1 MAPTPISSIGSHVSS
16 LCTRC
21 SRPLCLFP
29 HCSPCLESP
38 LFGSLSHI
46 LLTCQRPTRMPPLPG
61 RPPNSSGGEPSPPS
75 PSSPHPLNAVVCSSG
90 QPGLADT
97 DARRCTVPSPYLLG
111 HSLLS
116 PLRPGSFCTLCSR
129 RQEPGADPSLC
140 PCSTEVTGAGSG
152 TELPGFASQLPCLLG
167 FSGSLCLGFPIY
179 KIDLL

>member
-16 LCTRC
+16 LCTGC

-61 RPPNSSGGEPSPPS
+61 RPPNSFGGEPSPPS
-75 PSSPHPLNAVVCSSG
+75 PSSPRPLNAVVCSSG
-90 QPGLADT
+90 A
-97 DARRCTVPSPYLLG
+97 VPSPYLLG

-116 PLRPGSFCTLCSR
+116 PLQPGSFCTLCSR
-129 RQEPGADPSLC
+129 RQEPRADPTLC
-140 PCSTEVTGAGSG
+140 PCSTEVTCAGSG